1 MSIQQEILKKI
12 EEFETIIIHRHV
24 IPDGDAYG
32 SSFGLAEI
40 IRESFEGKK
49 VYLVGEEVAYLNY
62 IGHTEEIEDELY
74 NNALVIIT
82 DTSNAARIS

>member
-40 IRESFEGKK
+40 IRESFEGRKFT
-49 VYLVGEEVAYLNY
+49 L
-62 IGHTEEIEDELY
+62 
-74 NNALVIIT
+74 
-82 DTSNAARIS
+82 

>member
-1 MSIQQEILKKI
+1 MSIQKEILKKI

-49 VYLVGEEVAYLNY
+49 VYLVGEEAAYLSY
-62 IGHTEEIEDELY
+62 IGHTDEIEDSLMRM
-74 NNALVIIT
+74 L
-82 DTSNAARIS
+82 